1 MSRRLWKGTLQPGP
15 WVPAVGPFAH
25 CSSWHLG
32 VLSGWTTFS
41 RCPSRV
47 VRIQESIR
55 LRWGS
60 NCTQLIHLQ
69 RQPLVIKGV
78 FKVTWQT
85 DFFFPPEL
93 VNKLHIMPWKWVFT
107 HIDFEVCL
115 SGEEYENVTNKEKPK
130 LISSVNL
137 NLTHEIKPVPVVWGV
152 PSVQSPSQKHFAP
165 LISKIRILSLPICIY
180 THVIL

>member
-1 MSRRLWKGTLQPGP
+1 MQMSLKGSPISLCQLMGLTEQNTVTGREVRRPGARSPLLQFATGSSLSREEAKPSLPSLRCPDVFERGLCSRDP
-15 WVPAVGPFAH
+15 ESQQWGPFAH

-93 VNKLHIMPWKWVFT
+93 VNKLHIMP
-107 HIDFEVCL
+107 
-115 SGEEYENVTNKEKPK
+115 
-130 LISSVNL
+130 
-137 NLTHEIKPVPVVWGV
+137 
-152 PSVQSPSQKHFAP
+152 
-165 LISKIRILSLPICIY
+165 
-180 THVIL
+180 